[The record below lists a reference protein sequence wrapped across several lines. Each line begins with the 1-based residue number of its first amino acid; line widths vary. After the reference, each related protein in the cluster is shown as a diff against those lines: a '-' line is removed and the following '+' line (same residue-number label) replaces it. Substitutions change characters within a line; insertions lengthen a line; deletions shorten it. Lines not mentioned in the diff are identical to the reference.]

1 MTIRPYPAWGLLAAV
16 LAASAWRLSE
26 RPAARFAVAGR
37 DAPGWASLARLTPEE
52 LERGVAHRYA
62 GLAPELGAARDV
74 GYFTDADWDR
84 LWATQA
90 GPEGHA
96 RIERYYWRRR
106 CCPPPCYATAGD
118 TRWSSSTARPR
129 SRPGKCWGARAWP
142 RSATSAGGWSWPG
155 PGPIEVRLLG
165 NPACISQR

>member
-16 LAASAWRLSE
+16 LAASAWRLADQ
-26 RPAARFAVAGR
+26 PAARFAVAGR

-62 GLAPELGAARDV
+62 GLAPELGGARDV

-90 GPEGHA
+90 GPEGHV
-96 RIERYYWRRR
+96 RIERYYMAQAMLPPSVLRYGRRHPLVVVD
-106 CCPPPCYATAGD
+106 CATPEQAGQVLG
-118 TRWSSSTARPR
+118 REGLAAIRNFGGGLVLARP
-129 SRPGKCWGARAWP
+129 GAD
-142 RSATSAGGWSWPG
+142 
-155 PGPIEVRLLG
+155 
-165 NPACISQR
+165 